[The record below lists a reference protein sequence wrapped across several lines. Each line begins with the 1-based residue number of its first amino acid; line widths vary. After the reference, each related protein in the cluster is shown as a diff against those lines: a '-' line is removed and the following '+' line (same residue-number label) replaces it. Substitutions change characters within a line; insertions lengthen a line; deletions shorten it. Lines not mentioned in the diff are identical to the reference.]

1 MGTRTILTACA
12 DGVAMLTLNRPEV
25 RNALDM
31 TMRQELE
38 SALLRLSAD
47 TGVRVLVVRGAG
59 EHFCAGGDVQFM
71 RDNPMTAKEGQSRV
85 EAINRA
91 ILTLARFRAPTIAMV
106 DGAAA
111 GAGCNIALACDLV
124 IASDRARFGEM
135 FARIGLIP
143 DAGGT
148 YFLPRRVGL
157 ARAKEL
163 VFTADII
170 DAREAERIGL
180 INRMVPAAD
189 LEAAA
194 LALARRIADGPPR
207 VLAAAKA
214 LLDRA
219 PGLDLE
225 SALHWEALTQGAMIA
240 GPDHREGLRAFF
252 EKRSPRFTDD
262 TGAPAQVPA
271 TEAIP
276 NP

>member
-1 MGTRTILTACA
+1 MESQTVLTACA
-12 DGVAMLTLNRPEV
+12 EGVATLTLNRPEA

-31 TMRQELE
+31 TMRRDLE
-38 SALLRLSAD
+38 AALVRLAGD
-47 TGVRVLVVRGAG
+47 PGVRVLVVRGAG
-59 EHFCAGGDVQFM
+59 EHFCAGGDVKLM
-71 RDNPMTAKEGQSRV
+71 RDNPMTAAEGQSRV

-91 ILTLARFRAPTIAMV
+91 IVALARFRAPTIAMV

-111 GAGCNIALACDLV
+111 GAGCNLALACDLV
-124 IASDRARFGEM
+124 VASDRARFGEV

-180 INRMVPAAD
+180 INRVVPAMD
-189 LEAAA
+189 LEREAFK
-194 LALARRIADGPPR
+194 LARRIADGPPR
-207 VLAAAKA
+207 VMAAAKE

-240 GPDHREGLRAFF
+240 SDDHREGIRAFF
-252 EKRSPRFTDD
+252 EKRPPRFN
-262 TGAPAQVPA
+262 GA
-271 TEAIP
+271 
-276 NP
+276 

>member
-1 MGTRTILTACA
+1 MTSETRTVLTACI
-12 DGVAMLTLNRPEV
+12 DGIATLTLNRPEV

-31 TMRQELE
+31 AMRRELE
-38 SALLRLSAD
+38 EALTALAGD
-47 TGVRVLVVRGAG
+47 GQVRVLVVRGAG
-59 EHFCAGGDVQFM
+59 EHFCAGGDVKFM
-71 RDNPMTAKEGQSRV
+71 RDNPMTAAEGQTRV

-91 ILTLARFRAPTIAMV
+91 ILALARFRAPTIAMV

-111 GAGCNIALACDLV
+111 GAGCNLALACDLV

-163 VFTADII
+163 VFTGDII
-170 DAREAERIGL
+170 DAREADRIGL
-180 INRMVPAAD
+180 VNRVVPAGD
-189 LEAAA
+189 LERET
-194 LALARRIADGPPR
+194 LALARRIADGPPQ
-207 VLAAAKA
+207 VLAAAKG

-225 SALHWEALTQGAMIA
+225 SALHWEALTQGRMIA
-240 GPDHREGLRAFF
+240 AADHREGLRAFF
-252 EKRSPRFTDD
+252 EKRPPRFT
-262 TGAPAQVPA
+262 G
-271 TEAIP
+271 E
-276 NP
+276 

>member
-1 MGTRTILTACA
+1 MPPETRTVLTACI
-12 DGVAMLTLNRPEV
+12 DGVATLTLNRPEV

-31 TMRQELE
+31 AMRRELE
-38 SALLRLSAD
+38 EALTALAGD
-47 TGVRVLVVRGAG
+47 GQVRVLVVRGAG
-59 EHFCAGGDVQFM
+59 EHFCAGGDVKFM
-71 RDNPMTAKEGQSRV
+71 RDNPMTAAEGQTRV

-91 ILTLARFRAPTIAMV
+91 ILALARFRTPTIAMV

-111 GAGCNIALACDLV
+111 GAGCNLALACDLV

-163 VFTADII
+163 VFTGDII
-170 DAREAERIGL
+170 DATEADRIGL
-180 INRMVPAAD
+180 VNRVVPAGD
-189 LEAAA
+189 LERET
-194 LALARRIADGPPR
+194 LALARRIADGPPQ
-207 VLAAAKA
+207 VLAAAKG

-225 SALHWEALTQGAMIA
+225 SALHWEALTQGRMIA
-240 GPDHREGLRAFF
+240 GAEHREGLRAFF
-252 EKRSPRFTDD
+252 EKRPPRFT
-262 TGAPAQVPA
+262 G
-271 TEAIP
+271 E
-276 NP
+276 

>member
-1 MGTRTILTACA
+1 MAPETPTVLAACT
-12 DGVAMLTLNRPEV
+12 DGIATLTLNRPQA

-31 TMRQELE
+31 TMRRELE
-38 SALLRLSAD
+38 EALTSLAGD
-47 TGVRVLVVRGAG
+47 AQVRVLVLRGAG
-59 EHFCAGGDVQFM
+59 EHFSAGGDVKFM
-71 RDNPMTAKEGQSRV
+71 RDNPMTAAEGQTRV

-91 ILTLARFRAPTIAMV
+91 ILALARFRAPTIAMV

-111 GAGCNIALACDLV
+111 GAGCNLALACDVV

-163 VFTADII
+163 VFTGDII
-170 DAREAERIGL
+170 DAREADRIGL
-180 INRMVPAAD
+180 VNRVVPAAD
-189 LEAAA
+189 LERET
-194 LALARRIADGPPR
+194 LALARRIADGPPQ

-225 SALHWEALTQGAMIA
+225 SALHWEALTQGRMIA
-240 GPDHREGLRAFF
+240 AADHREGLRAFF
-252 EKRSPRFTDD
+252 EKRPPRFTGD
-262 TGAPAQVPA
+262 
-271 TEAIP
+271 
-276 NP
+276 

>member
-1 MGTRTILTACA
+1 MAPETRTILTACA
-12 DGVAMLTLNRPEV
+12 DGVATLTLNRPEV

-31 TMRQELE
+31 TMRRDLE
-38 SALLRLSAD
+38 AALAQLDQDA
-47 TGVRVLVVRGAG
+47 GVRVLVVRGAG
-59 EHFCAGGDVQFM
+59 DHFCAGGDVKFM
-71 RDNPMTAKEGQSRV
+71 RDNPMTATEGQSRV
-85 EAINRA
+85 EAINRV
-91 ILTLARFRAPTIAMV
+91 ILALARFRAPTIAMV

-111 GAGCNIALACDLV
+111 GAGCNLALACDLV
-124 IASDRARFGEM
+124 VASDRARFGEV

-180 INRMVPAAD
+180 INRVVPAGD
-189 LEAAA
+189 LETESY
-194 LALARRIADGPPR
+194 ALARRIADGPPR
-207 VLAAAKA
+207 VLAAAKT

-240 GPDHREGLRAFF
+240 GADHREGLRAFF
-252 EKRSPRFTDD
+252 EKRPPRFT
-262 TGAPAQVPA
+262 
-271 TEAIP
+271 TE
-276 NP
+276 

>member
-1 MGTRTILTACA
+1 MGPETLTILTACA
-12 DGVAMLTLNRPEV
+12 DGVATLTLNRPEV
-25 RNALDM
+25 RNALNM
-31 TMRQELE
+31 TMRRDLE
-38 SALLRLSAD
+38 VALARLD
-47 TGVRVLVVRGAG
+47 EDRDVRVVVVRGAG
-59 EHFCAGGDVQFM
+59 EHFCAGGDVKLM
-71 RDNPMTAKEGQSRV
+71 RDHPMTAAEGQSRV

-91 ILTLARFRAPTIAMV
+91 ILALARLRVPTIAMV

-111 GAGCNIALACDLV
+111 GAGCNLALACDLV
-124 IASDRARFGEM
+124 VASDRARFGEV

-180 INRMVPAAD
+180 VNRVVPAAA
-189 LEAAA
+189 LETETY
-194 LALARRIADGPPR
+194 ALARRIAEGPPR

-214 LLDRA
+214 LLARA

-225 SALHWEALTQGAMIA
+225 SALHWEALTQGEMIA
-240 GPDHREGLRAFF
+240 AADHREGLRAFF
-252 EKRSPRFTDD
+252 EKRPPRFT
-262 TGAPAQVPA
+262 GG
-271 TEAIP
+271 
-276 NP
+276 

>member
-1 MGTRTILTACA
+1 MAEKTPTILTACA
-12 DGVAMLTLNRPEV
+12 DGVATLTLNRPEA

-31 TMRQELE
+31 TMRQDLE
-38 SALLRLSAD
+38 AALTRLDAD
-47 TGVRVLVVRGAG
+47 PGVRVLVVRGAG
-59 EHFCAGGDVQFM
+59 EHFSAGGDVKLM
-71 RDNPMTAKEGQSRV
+71 RDNPMTAAEGQSRV

-91 ILTLARFRAPTIAMV
+91 IVALARFRTPTIAMV

-124 IASDRARFGEM
+124 VASERARFGEV

-180 INRMVPAAD
+180 INRVVPSES
-189 LEAAA
+189 LETETFR
-194 LALARRIADGPPR
+194 LARRIADGPPR
-207 VLAAAKA
+207 VLAAAKT
-214 LLDRA
+214 LLDRSLT
-219 PGLDLE
+219 LDLE
-225 SALHWEALTQGAMIA
+225 SALHWEALTQGEMIA
-240 GPDHREGLRAFF
+240 SPDHREGIRAFF
-252 EKRSPRFTDD
+252 EKRPGRFS
-262 TGAPAQVPA
+262 GA
-271 TEAIP
+271 
-276 NP
+276 

>member
-1 MGTRTILTACA
+1 MVPETRTILTACA
-12 DGVAMLTLNRPEV
+12 DGVATLTLNRPEV

-31 TMRQELE
+31 TMRRDLE
-38 SALLRLSAD
+38 AALAQLDQDA
-47 TGVRVLVVRGAG
+47 GVRVLLVRGAG
-59 EHFCAGGDVQFM
+59 DHFCAGGDVKFM
-71 RDNPMTAKEGQSRV
+71 RDNPMTAAEGQSRV
-85 EAINRA
+85 EAINRV
-91 ILTLARFRAPTIAMV
+91 ILALGRFRTPTIAMV

-111 GAGCNIALACDLV
+111 GAGCNLALACDLV
-124 IASDRARFGEM
+124 VASDRARFGEV

-180 INRMVPAAD
+180 INRVVPAGN
-189 LEAAA
+189 LESETY
-194 LALARRIADGPPR
+194 ALARRIADGPPQ

-225 SALHWEALTQGAMIA
+225 SALHWEALTQGSMIA
-240 GPDHREGLRAFF
+240 SADHREGVRAFF
-252 EKRSPRFTDD
+252 EKRPPRFT
-262 TGAPAQVPA
+262 GG
-271 TEAIP
+271 
-276 NP
+276 

>member
-1 MGTRTILTACA
+1 MATGTIQTACA
-12 DGVAMLTLNRPEV
+12 EGVATLTLNRPEV

-31 TMRQELE
+31 TMRRDLE
-38 SALLRLSAD
+38 AALAQLDHDA
-47 TGVRVLVVRGAG
+47 GVRVLLVRGAG
-59 EHFCAGGDVQFM
+59 DHFCAGGDVKFM
-71 RDNPMTAKEGQSRV
+71 RDNPMTAAEGQSRV
-85 EAINRA
+85 EAINRV
-91 ILTLARFRAPTIAMV
+91 ILALARFRTPTIAMV

-111 GAGCNIALACDLV
+111 GAGCNLALACDLV
-124 IASDRARFGEM
+124 MASDRARFGEV

-180 INRMVPAAD
+180 INRVVPAGN
-189 LEAAA
+189 LESEAY
-194 LALARRIADGPPR
+194 ALARRIAEGPPQ

-225 SALHWEALTQGAMIA
+225 SALHWEALTQGSMIA
-240 GPDHREGLRAFF
+240 SADHREGVRAFF
-252 EKRSPRFTDD
+252 EKRAPRFT
-262 TGAPAQVPA
+262 GG
-271 TEAIP
+271 
-276 NP
+276 

>member
-1 MGTRTILTACA
+1 MMEAGTILTSCSE
-12 DGVAMLTLNRPEV
+12 GVAMLTLNRPEV

-31 TMRQELE
+31 TMRQDLE
-38 SALLRLSAD
+38 NALIRLSAD
-47 TGVRVLVVRGAG
+47 AGVRVLVVRGAG
-59 EHFCAGGDVQFM
+59 EHFCAGGDVKLM
-71 RDNPMTAKEGQSRV
+71 RDHPMTAAEGQSRV

-91 ILTLARFRAPTIAMV
+91 ILALARFRAPTIAMV

-111 GAGCNIALACDLV
+111 GAGCNLALACDLV
-124 IASDRARFGEM
+124 VASDRARFGEV
-135 FARIGLIP
+135 FARIGPVP

-170 DAREAERIGL
+170 DACEAERIGL
-180 INRMVPAAD
+180 INRVVPAAD
-189 LEAAA
+189 LETET

-207 VLAAAKA
+207 VLAATKT

-252 EKRSPRFTDD
+252 EKRPPRFT
-262 TGAPAQVPA
+262 GG
-271 TEAIP
+271 
-276 NP
+276 

>member
-1 MGTRTILTACA
+1 VVNVASETILTACA
-12 DGVAMLTLNRPEV
+12 DGVATLTLNRPEA

-31 TMRQELE
+31 TMRRELE
-38 SALLRLSAD
+38 SALTRLDAD
-47 TGVRVLVVRGAG
+47 ADVRVLVVRGAG
-59 EHFCAGGDVQFM
+59 EHFSSGGDVKLM
-71 RDNPMTAKEGQSRV
+71 RDNQMTAAEGQSRV

-91 ILTLARFRAPTIAMV
+91 IILLARFRTPTIAMV

-111 GAGCNIALACDLV
+111 GAGCNIALACDIV
-124 IASDRARFGEM
+124 VASDRARFGEM

-148 YFLPRRVGL
+148 YFLPRRIGL
-157 ARAKEL
+157 ARAKEF

-180 INRMVPAAD
+180 INRVVPTAD
-189 LEAAA
+189 LERET

-219 PGLDLE
+219 AGLDLE
-225 SALHWEALTQGAMIA
+225 SALQWEALTQGAMIA
-240 GPDHREGLRAFF
+240 SADHREGLRAFF
-252 EKRSPRFTDD
+252 EKRPPRFN
-262 TGAPAQVPA
+262 GA
-271 TEAIP
+271 
-276 NP
+276 